1 MCDILLSFLYACF
14 LSSAAKGFM
23 PRLVQMTVPPPWV
36 LALSLLLTAPPLSLR
51 KREPVQPS
59 GPLLGKWE
67 QGLSELGLP

>member
-1 MCDILLSFLYACF
+1 
-14 LSSAAKGFM
+14 
-23 PRLVQMTVPPPWV
+23 MTVPPPWV

-67 QGLSELGLP
+67 QELSELGLRLQR